1 MPKLLIVDDA
11 AADRVR
17 VSGIASKW
25 PNCTVRHA
33 DNGES
38 AIREIETQMPDI
50 VLTDMHMPEM
60 DGLEL
65 LSAIKNE
72 YPNLPVI
79 LMTGAGSE
87 EIAAKALR
95 RGAAS
100 YVTKDR
106 LAEDLLPTLNQVHST
121 AEVAHARSRLMHYL
135 QDSVVSFELTN
146 DPTLIRLCVNQLLS
160 MLHCLPLGD
169 ESERLRVGIAL
180 QEALL
185 NACYHG
191 NLEIAAEDY
200 RSNRFGEIVA
210 ARMWAK
216 PYLQRRISVRA
227 AISRD
232 RAEFVIGD
240 EGSGFDVTRADLG
253 DALPAPNESY
263 GRRVRLMQSIMDEVS
278 FNQSGN
284 AVTMIRHA
292 IKSDD
297 DGTE

>member
-1 MPKLLIVDDA
+1 MRWP
-11 AADRVR
+11 RNE
-17 VSGIASKW
+17 SFSPGIKGFLR
-25 PNCTVRHA
+25 P
-33 DNGES
+33 ES
-38 AIREIETQMPDI
+38 CDKRPLQP
-50 VLTDMHMPEM
+50 
-60 DGLEL
+60 
-65 LSAIKNE
+65 
-72 YPNLPVI
+72 
-79 LMTGAGSE
+79 
-87 EIAAKALR
+87 
-95 RGAAS
+95 
-100 YVTKDR
+100 
-106 LAEDLLPTLNQVHST
+106 ST
-121 AEVAHARSRLMHYL
+121 ASARDTNVTIAGTASADWRMYNL